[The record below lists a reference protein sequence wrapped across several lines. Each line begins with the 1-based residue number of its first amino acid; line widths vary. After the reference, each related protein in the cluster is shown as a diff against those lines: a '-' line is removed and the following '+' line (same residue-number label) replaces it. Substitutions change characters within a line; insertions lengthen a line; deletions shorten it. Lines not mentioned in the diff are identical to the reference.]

1 MRLHQ
6 IFFAILNLL
15 LQLEWLVETITADSR
30 QNNRRMG
37 TKKLD
42 FSIVVIGRRNHRKKS
57 HGIEKFILEASQ
69 YVNKA
74 IYFSSDKEK
83 YAIEINNAISC
94 NLNKLP
100 KVLSCISHAIF
111 QNTTG
116 GKLARRISQFLY
128 LACNP
133 KLIIKVVK
141 AFWHKKSH
149 LEQLEAAIKSL
160 DDDRVII
167 VAHSAGGILAAQAQ
181 HLEKIVACIC
191 FGYPFKHPEKD
202 EENYRTEPLQNITKP
217 FLIFQGNE
225 DEYGS
230 ALKVSDYATPPSIR
244 CISIDADHDCAII
257 QEQDYKKIFDIFSN
271 LLK

>member
-1 MRLHQ
+1 MLLHQ

-15 LQLEWLVETITADSR
+15 LPPEWLVETITADSR

-57 HGIEKFILEASQ
+57 HGIEKFILEAAQ
-69 YVNKA
+69 YVNKV

-94 NLNKLP
+94 TLNKLP
-100 KVLSCISHAIF
+100 KALSSISHAIF
-111 QNTTG
+111 QNTIR

-128 LACNP
+128 LAFNP
-133 KLIIKVVK
+133 KLFIKVVNV
-141 AFWHKKSH
+141 FWHKKSH

-230 ALKVSDYATPPSIR
+230 ALKVSDYATPPSVR